1 MNREDFSC
9 IYYDIIKPNA
19 YFPRPIRIMESITS
33 TPKYDSVGI
42 IVREPCY
49 DFHYIISGTGEL
61 WYEGKTYTVGPGQGF
76 IWFQDDTRI
85 QYRYP
90 KNAKEPW
97 RFISFC
103 FMQEQILPTII
114 SIIENSSPVFNF
126 TGDEPFIKMLFKNAS
141 AKERITLSGVKA
153 AEMVYNLILTLMN
166 SASTKQDFEFH
177 PVISRVKRIIEAEIQ
192 SNINVYEIADRVNLT
207 REYLSRVFKE
217 YTGIKLKDYIVNER
231 IKASCRYLSES
242 QMTVQ
247 EISSMMNYSSPSNF
261 SRDFLRVM
269 GMSPNEYRNN
279 KKLMFF

>member
-1 MNREDFSC
+1 MNREDLSC

-126 TGDEPFIKMLFKNAS
+126 TGDEPFIKMLFKNAA
-141 AKERITLSGVKA
+141 AKERITLSGVEA

-207 REYLSRVFKE
+207 REYLSRVFRE

-231 IKASCRYLSES
+231 IKASCKYLSES